1 MSFWLRIA
9 LLFVS
14 LFLYTLTFILLKKDK
29 LPLNYALVWGIP
41 ATVLLILFFLPSWIL
56 KIQHWLGFQT
66 TSNFVVGILFVVLIC
81 TSMSLTVI
89 VSTLT
94 SKSTLLIQELSM
106 LKKRVEDLE
115 NKE

>member
-1 MSFWLRIA
+1 MSFGLRIS

-14 LFLYTLTFILLKKDK
+14 LFLYTLTYILLKRDR

-41 ATVLLILFFLPSWIL
+41 ATVLLILFFLPSWL
-56 KIQHWLGFQT
+56 SGLQHLLGFQT
-66 TSNFVVGILFVVLIC
+66 ASNFVVGILFVVLIC

-94 SKSTLLIQELSM
+94 SKTTLLIQELSM
-106 LKKRVEDLE
+106 LKQRVEDME

>member
-14 LFLYTLTFILLKKDK
+14 LFLYVLTFILLKRDK
-29 LPLNYALVWGIP
+29 MPLNYALVWGIP

-56 KIQHWLGFQT
+56 KIQHLLGFKT

-89 VSTLT
+89 VSTL
-94 SKSTLLIQELSM
+94 SSRATLLIQEVSM